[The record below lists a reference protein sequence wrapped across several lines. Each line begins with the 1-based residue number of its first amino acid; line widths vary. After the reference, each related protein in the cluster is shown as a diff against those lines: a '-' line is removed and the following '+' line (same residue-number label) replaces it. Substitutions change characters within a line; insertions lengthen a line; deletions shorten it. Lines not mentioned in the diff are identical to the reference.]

1 MFRIRNIIKCALYL
15 GCMCLMLLAAPTAW
29 ADAPTSE
36 INVVKLWQEDI
47 ADTRPGTVII
57 ELYADGKLID
67 SLSLT
72 GDKASSSWLGSFS
85 PQPIYEG
92 RSTIDYSVREKI
104 QGDYKSI
111 VSQQPKQ
118 PALTLSSW
126 GEKVTP
132 ASNSTYPIGSSNVL
146 LAKKGGD
153 YFVWTRT
160 ALSASQQEQLVYLV
174 NMANLQGL
182 GKDLSFANTLFRSGL
197 PAVFEDSGV
206 SINGSSGNMS
216 VEFKESSDWSL
227 FYTGLLGI
235 REAKEAIIENRLSV
249 PVSPSPLP
257 TAQPSPEPSPLPLI
271 TLSVEKV
278 WLDRDDSQRS
288 ENASVELYRDGE
300 LWQTLVLNEEN
311 DWTQSLQVP
320 GKGESWTV
328 KEVQIPEGYSSEVT
342 REGNHFT
349 VTNISKDIPA
359 TGDVSAFEFY
369 AVSSALC
376 MMILTVIVGFTI
388 LVKRNK
394 TD

>member
-1 MFRIRNIIKCALYL
+1 
-15 GCMCLMLLAAPTAW
+15 
-29 ADAPTSE
+29 
-36 INVVKLWQEDI
+36 
-47 ADTRPGTVII
+47 
-57 ELYADGKLID
+57 
-67 SLSLT
+67 
-72 GDKASSSWLGSFS
+72 
-85 PQPIYEG
+85 
-92 RSTIDYSVREKI
+92 
-104 QGDYKSI
+104 
-111 VSQQPKQ
+111 
-118 PALTLSSW
+118 
-126 GEKVTP
+126 
-132 ASNSTYPIGSSNVL
+132 
-146 LAKKGGD
+146 
-153 YFVWTRT
+153 
-160 ALSASQQEQLVYLV
+160 
-174 NMANLQGL
+174 
-182 GKDLSFANTLFRSGL
+182 
-197 PAVFEDSGV
+197 
-206 SINGSSGNMS
+206 
-216 VEFKESSDWSL
+216 ESSDWSL

-349 VTNISKDIPA
+349 VTNTSKDIPA